1 MTKKKPLTT
10 EELADAERL
19 KSLFNIRKKEL
30 GFSQEDLAHH
40 LGVGQSAVNQIL
52 NGSNRLNIKTA
63 SEIAKFL
70 SVPVDRFSPSLAK
83 EIRSLTNSVE
93 SYLED
98 RRAESVYQYPLLS
111 WVQAG
116 AFAEMD
122 GQFTERDAKKYIY
135 STKRSIG
142 RAFWLEV
149 HGDSMTAPPGHKPSF
164 PEGMFILV
172 DPEQIAQSGEFCIA
186 VKDGMATF
194 KKVVE
199 DGWLTFLKPLNP
211 QYPVIQLDAGCRL
224 VGKVIDAKWEM
235 D

>member
-30 GFSQEDLAHH
+30 GVSQEDLAHH

-52 NGSNRLNIKTA
+52 NGLNRLNIKTA
-63 SEIAKFL
+63 SEIAQFL
-70 SVPVDRFSPSLAK
+70 SVPVDQFSPSLAK
-83 EIRSLTNSVE
+83 EIRIISRSIDHHTKEPRL
-93 SYLED
+93 D
-98 RRAESVYQYPLLS
+98 SVYEYPLLS

-116 AFAEMD
+116 AFAEID
-122 GQFTERDAKKYIY
+122 GQFTERDAKKYI
-135 STKRSIG
+135 SSAKRSVG
-142 RAFWLEV
+142 SAFWLEV
-149 HGDSMTAPPGHKPSF
+149 HGDSMTAPSGQKPSF

-172 DPEQIAQSGEFCIA
+172 DPEQAAQSGDFCIA

-194 KKVVE
+194 KKVIE

-211 QYPVIQLDAGCRL
+211 QYPVIQFDADCRL
-224 VGKVIDAKWEM
+224 VGKVIDAKWEI